1 MKTTITRD
9 RQTLFDVALTCFG
22 RAEAAVDIAIL
33 NDLTL
38 SDTLTPGVTLNLPDS
53 VPRTDQAVVDAYA
66 LNSINPA
73 TALDAETEQQ
83 LDPEGIGY
91 WYITKPTPAFKVS

>member
-33 NDLTL
+33 NNLTL
-38 SDTLTPGVTLNLPDS
+38 SDTLQAGTTLNLPDS

-66 LNSINPA
+66 LNNINPA
-73 TALDAETEQQ
+73 TAPDAETEQQ
-83 LDPEGIGY
+83 LNPEGIGY
-91 WYITKPTPAFKVS
+91 WFVETPSPFFQVS